1 MTNIKLKDLDYKH
14 PTYLKY
20 KNTWKQINE
29 LYEGGSLLENNIQ
42 YYLPKRPGEPQ
53 DLYNIRISKLDYNNI
68 LSKSINTLVNK
79 LSTGSIEV
87 SNGNS
92 KFWLDFRSNLD
103 LKGLNDDEFINNVF
117 REVLLYGRTFVHIDK
132 TTSDIAPRNL
142 KEEKELGLRPYLTTY
157 NAEEVLDWEFDKTGL
172 KFVKVKQEFLYRPNL
187 FSTPMTK
194 VRWSYIT
201 DTLTAIYEVIVSKD
215 SNGAISGIIT
225 PNGDV
230 EAYEEGYEI
239 APTSIISHGYGV
251 CPVKALILNPELWV
265 TGLVIHKL
273 KQSLA
278 LENYI
283 ADALS
288 IGTHLQ
294 RTYKPYTDPNVSK
307 GAFIE
312 DSATDLKLGNA
323 SVIKVDKYEIV
334 EMEGTATTV
343 AMMRLKDIQQEL
355 SNVLTM
361 KNLQSSSENYEASGS
376 SKMVDFVNQELALI
390 NYGKLLR
397 EFYQE
402 ILSVV
407 GRIQNISDDVLVSG
421 FVDFRLDEVSEY
433 MLLAQSL
440 ITVKELVPDIAKR
453 AFALKFSKLILN
465 TNDPATLAK
474 LESEVASMD
483 VSMSEASITPN
494 KGLGTNQPLKPK
506 RINIEDED

>member
-1 MTNIKLKDLDYKH
+1 MTNIKLKDLDFKH

-42 YYLPKRPGEPQ
+42 HYLPKRPGEPQ

-132 TTSDIAPRNL
+132 TTSDITPRNL

-157 NAEEVLDWEFDKTGL
+157 NAEEVLDWEFGKTGL
-172 KFVKVKQEFLYRPNL
+172 KFVKVRQEFLYRPNL

-201 DTLTAIYEVIVSKD
+201 DTLTAVYEVIVSKD
-215 SNGAISGIIT
+215 SNGNVTEVINPDGST
-225 PNGDV
+225 S
-230 EAYEEGYEI
+230 AYDNESEVY
-239 APTSIISHGYGV
+239 PTSIIEHGYGV

-307 GAFIE
+307 GAFME

-343 AMMRLKDIQQEL
+343 AMQRLKDIQQEL
-355 SNVLTM
+355 SNILTM
-361 KNLQSSSENYEASGS
+361 KNLTNNNYNYEASS
-376 SKMVDFVNQELALI
+376 VSKEKDFILQEQALI

-402 ILSVV
+402 ILLVV
-407 GRIQNISDDVLVSG
+407 ARIQNISDDVLVSG
-421 FVDFRLDEVSEY
+421 FVDYNNDSIQEMMILG
-433 MLLAQSL
+433 QSL
-440 ITVKELVPDIAKR
+440 ITVKDLVPPIAKR
-453 AFALKFSKLILN
+453 SFALKFSKLIMN
-465 TNDPATLAK
+465 TNNPQTLAQ
-474 LESEVASMD
+474 LQSEIAAMD
-483 VSMSEASITPN
+483 VSMSEASIAPN

-506 RINIEDED
+506 RINETDVD